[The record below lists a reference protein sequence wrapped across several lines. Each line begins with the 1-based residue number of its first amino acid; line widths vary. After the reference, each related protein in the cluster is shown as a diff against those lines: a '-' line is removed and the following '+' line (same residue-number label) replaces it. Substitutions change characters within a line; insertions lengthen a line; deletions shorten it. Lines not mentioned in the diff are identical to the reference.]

1 MLFRSETGGGLEV
14 RAALEIA
21 DTRGGVRIPKKFI
34 GQQLEQW
41 IVKSVDGKIY
51 TVYPV
56 RSDDTSWLVRS
67 NDMPVGVELVPLTSE

>member
-1 MLFRSETGGGLEV
+1 M
-14 RAALEIA
+14 
-21 DTRGGVRIPKKFI
+21 RIPKKFI